1 LNSAVPDQVQTAY
14 ELLVS
19 SSKELLEDGKAD
31 LWQTGKVDS
40 NQSQLVKYAGKVLGS
55 KDQCWWKVR
64 VWNKE
69 GDPSGW
75 SETGHWSMGILKEEE
90 WQQAKWIGSSEI
102 LEKAE
107 KDVVRLSHWIWHPGI
122 DEPDRNVF
130 FRREIQVDVSV
141 TCIKLDITAYH
152 KYLLLVNGKVI
163 GDVNRNWNTP
173 TIAHYQLYPL
183 RNLVPGK
190 NVIAI
195 QASSREGQGALVC
208 GLEVVPEKPGE
219 SQLLDPLEWK
229 CTDNAEGNWHAIDY
243 QPEGWLDV
251 HAVAKYGEP
260 PFGKVDRNPAMASP
274 LLRKEIKIYGPVERA
289 MIYMSGLGFS
299 ELYING
305 KKADDRVMDPE
316 FVDYTLRV
324 PYVAKD
330 ITAHLHEG
338 TNVIGVIL
346 GGGYYKATTVDMFD
360 FQDAPWSDQ
369 PKLLLQADIKYTDGT
384 YQVISSDDSWK
395 SSTGSILF
403 NCLRGGE
410 TIDYREKK
418 EGWMLPQYDA
428 SGWKD
433 AVLLDAPAGRLV
445 AEQTLPTR
453 VMEVINPVHIS
464 EPVDGIYLFDMG
476 VNMTGWSEFRVRGKA
491 GQVVIMDHNE
501 RLYPDG
507 TLDINNEAT
516 HTYGRF
522 QMDKLVLSGQG
533 TDIFEPR
540 FTQHSFRYVQAT
552 GLSSKPGPED
562 LKGKWVHTDMGHAGS
577 FECSDEKLNKI
588 QQAIVRGYKNYIL
601 HHPLDP
607 LREKMGWT
615 QDVWNMFEAGAY
627 NLNVI
632 RVYRKWFND
641 FLDAQDPN
649 GHVPPVI
656 PANYWGRSK
665 ADGSPGEMSDP
676 WWGGA
681 IVYGPWFLYQYYGD
695 LSALEEGYSAMKRY
709 VDYIESTSKDYIVYW
724 TLGDWGDVS
733 HMEKGGQY
741 RLTPVEES
749 STCAFFYLASLVQKA
764 GILLGETRDAEK
776 YAALAEKIRSSFNV
790 HFFDETAGL
799 YRTGSQSA
807 NILPLYLGMVPTE
820 HEDGVLEWIIEDI
833 KKHDMHLTTGFV
845 GILPLLDELSKRGHT
860 DIALSLA
867 QQETYPSWFNM
878 LKDGGT
884 TITEYWNPDGGS
896 KNIVNLGGP
905 LGAWFY
911 KYLAGIRPLEPA
923 FREFTLQPYFTEELD
938 WMKATFH
945 SPYGEILSYWERSPR
960 GISYQ
965 VNIPVNTT
973 ARVTLPVT
981 DPAKVKINET
991 TLGSSHGTGI
1001 VPAGKQVITFTLGS
1015 GDYKIVF

>member
-1 LNSAVPDQVQTAY
+1 
-14 ELLVS
+14 
-19 SSKELLEDGKAD
+19 
-31 LWQTGKVDS
+31 
-40 NQSQLVKYAGKVLGS
+40 
-55 KDQCWWKVR
+55 
-64 VWNKE
+64 
-69 GDPSGW
+69 
-75 SETGHWSMGILKEEE
+75 
-90 WQQAKWIGSSEI
+90 
-102 LEKAE
+102 
-107 KDVVRLSHWIWHPGI
+107 
-122 DEPDRNVF
+122 
-130 FRREIQVDVSV
+130 
-141 TCIKLDITAYH
+141 
-152 KYLLLVNGKVI
+152 
-163 GDVNRNWNTP
+163 
-173 TIAHYQLYPL
+173 
-183 RNLVPGK
+183 
-190 NVIAI
+190 
-195 QASSREGQGALVC
+195 
-208 GLEVVPEKPGE
+208 
-219 SQLLDPLEWK
+219 
-229 CTDNAEGNWHAIDY
+229 
-243 QPEGWLDV
+243 
-251 HAVAKYGEP
+251 
-260 PFGKVDRNPAMASP
+260 
-274 LLRKEIKIYGPVERA
+274 
-289 MIYMSGLGFS
+289 
-299 ELYING
+299 
-305 KKADDRVMDPE
+305 
-316 FVDYTLRV
+316 
-324 PYVAKD
+324 
-330 ITAHLHEG
+330 
-338 TNVIGVIL
+338 
-346 GGGYYKATTVDMFD
+346 
-360 FQDAPWSDQ
+360 
-369 PKLLLQADIKYTDGT
+369 
-384 YQVISSDDSWK
+384 
-395 SSTGSILF
+395 
-403 NCLRGGE
+403 
-410 TIDYREKK
+410 
-418 EGWMLPQYDA
+418 
-428 SGWKD
+428 
-433 AVLLDAPAGRLV
+433 
-445 AEQTLPTR
+445 
-453 VMEVINPVHIS
+453 
-464 EPVDGIYLFDMG
+464 
-476 VNMTGWSEFRVRGKA
+476 
-491 GQVVIMDHNE
+491 
-501 RLYPDG
+501 
-507 TLDINNEAT
+507 
-516 HTYGRF
+516 
-522 QMDKLVLSGQG
+522 MDKLVLSGQG

-807 NILPLYLGMVPTE
+807 NVLPLYLGMVPTE